1 MRSPGK
7 SRRLVLALIGTV
19 AAVSAPFSVSAP
31 AWAATTTS
39 TTTTTTTV
47 SAQPTQGQ
55 WKQLDKIAAAHSA
68 LGVADSGSVLRLAD
82 GTSAG
87 QQAKVAAQL
96 PAGAK
101 TVVRTSRF
109 SESKLNQIQKT
120 VTARGWNS
128 DADKYGVATSYD
140 PATDKMVVYTNAPA
154 SVTKSLTKTYPGAL
168 DVEQSRLEPQNNRF
182 GDAQPFWGGAA
193 LIASESS
200 NAFKCTAGF
209 TVKERA
215 TGHLYMTTAGHCYS
229 NLTHVYNRRTDDSSG
244 NWVGQVNRRN
254 QNIDTEMMY
263 ASSSVAYGTD
273 IFTGGYANSESYAFV
288 HGTEAPELGDKVC
301 VSGSVS
307 FNHCGHPI
315 SNTSFSICY
324 AGGVNC
330 IKNGKG
336 FLYDRGGTYPSYD
349 NGQLTQGGDS
359 GAPIYTEDYT
369 SSAAWIVGSHSGL
382 IYQGEDECGCS
393 KPHMVG
399 VNVYHIVQDMGVDV
413 VTK

>member
-1 MRSPGK
+1 MRSTRK
-7 SRRLVLALIGTV
+7 SQRFALALIGTV
-19 AAVSAPFSVSAP
+19 AAVAAPLTVSAP
-31 AWAATTTS
+31 AWAAPAPATTTA
-39 TTTTTTTV
+39 TV
-47 SAQPTQGQ
+47 SSLPTQGQ
-55 WKQLDKIAAAHSA
+55 WKQINKIASAHSA
-68 LGVADSGSVLRLAD
+68 LGVADSGAVVRLAAD
-82 GTSAG
+82 TSAAA
-87 QQAKVAAQL
+87 QAKVAAQL

-101 TVVRTSRF
+101 TVVRTSKF

-120 VTARGWNS
+120 VTARDWNS

-140 PATDKMVVYTNAPA
+140 PGTDKVVVYTNAPA
-154 SVTKSLTKTYPGAL
+154 SVTKSLTTSYPGAL
-168 DVEQSRLEPQNNRF
+168 DVEQSRLEAQNSRF

-193 LIASESS
+193 LVASESS
-200 NAFKCTAGF
+200 GAYKCTAGF

-215 TGHLYMTTAGHCYS
+215 TGNLYMTTAGHCYS
-229 NLTHVYNRRTDDSSG
+229 NLTHVYNRRADNSDG

-254 QNIDTEMMY
+254 QSIDTEMIY

-273 IFTGGYANSESYAFV
+273 IYTGGTTYSESHAFV
-288 HGTEAPELGDKVC
+288 HGTEQPELGTQVC

-315 SNTSFSICY
+315 SNTHFSICY
-324 AGGVNC
+324 SGGSNC
-330 IKNGKG
+330 ITNGRG

-369 SSAAWIVGSHSGL
+369 QSAAWIVGSHSGL
-382 IYQGEDECGCS
+382 IYQGENACGCS

-399 VNVYHIVQDMGVDV
+399 VNVYSIVQAMGVDV
-413 VTK
+413 ITK